1 MHDSNYGKAT
11 QPGKTGDGIARIHE
25 MKPNSV
31 VGYYLP
37 PKLKQ
42 QMSGAQTT
50 STQTPSLYDK
60 ITSFITG

>member
-1 MHDSNYGKAT
+1 
-11 QPGKTGDGIARIHE
+11 

-42 QMSGAQTT
+42 QMSGNQTQQAP
-50 STQTPSLYDK
+50 TQAPSLYDK
-60 ITSFITG
+60 ITSFITGGATQQPAQKSGVVS